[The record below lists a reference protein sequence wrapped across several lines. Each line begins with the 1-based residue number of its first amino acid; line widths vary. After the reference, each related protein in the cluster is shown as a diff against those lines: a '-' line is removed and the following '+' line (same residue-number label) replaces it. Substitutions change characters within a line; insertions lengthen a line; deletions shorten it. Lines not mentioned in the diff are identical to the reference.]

1 MKNSVKSILFSST
14 NSMDQNWRNFLVAR
28 VDFEIME
35 SLLAIRLEEKK
46 KKIKWNKKK
55 KIRKKME

>member
-46 KKIKWNKKK
+46 KKKLSETKNKD
-55 KIRKKME
+55 